1 MGASEF
7 ILSIIPALLFIH
19 AEKYLCH
26 YNLVEK
32 YPQGA
37 AWCSKINLKIYFPS
51 TGY

>member
-7 ILSIIPALLFIH
+7 NLFINPALLFIH
-19 AEKYLCH
+19 AEKYVCH

-37 AWCSKINLKIYFPS
+37 VRCSKVNLKISFPS
-51 TGY
+51 IGN

>member
-7 ILSIIPALLFIH
+7 NLFINPAH
-19 AEKYLCH
+19 LFIITEKYLCH

-37 AWCSKINLKIYFPS
+37 AWCSKPILKIYYPS